1 MKAPSPSVGPLA
13 EILRTAR
20 KGRGLSIADLAVL
33 AQVSPR
39 LISELERGK
48 RAHVSFETAMRLVQL
63 VGVAVTFDARPAPP
77 ADEAA
82 RRRAEQRRKHW
93 TGEQAT
99 LSMQAPPQASS
110 DAVARLTAV
119 ANASRLVAGL
129 QRASRATAVT
139 PRSAKSEE

>member
-1 MKAPSPSVGPLA
+1 VTATAPAVGPLA
-13 EILRTAR
+13 ETLRAAR
-20 KGRGLSIADLAVL
+20 KGCGLSIAELAAL
-33 AQVSPR
+33 AKVSPR

-63 VGVAVTFDARPAPP
+63 VGVTVTFDGRPAR

-93 TGEQAT
+93 TGEQSI
-99 LSMQAPPQASS
+99 LSKQAPPPASS

-119 ANASRLVAGL
+119 ANASRIVAGL
-129 QRASRATAVT
+129 QHAYRTKTVR
-139 PRSAKSEE
+139 PRSPKSAE